1 MSRRAQEKLTSH
13 SLHLD
18 LSLAISEEEQLVPS
32 GNVNLGLH
40 TGRNTCVTE
49 PAPEPRVTANV
60 GEVVVVV
67 RGRWARRLLVRRNI
81 EEAHTTGLL
90 DSLLNGGLLNRRHL
104 GDILRL

>member
-32 GNVNLGLH
+32 RNVNLGLH
-40 TGRNTCVTE
+40 TGRNTRTAL
-49 PAPEPRVTANV
+49 APEPRVTSNV

-67 RGRWARRLLVRRNI
+67 CGRRARSLAVRRNI
-81 EEAHTTGLL
+81 EEAHTARLL
-90 DSLLNGGLLNRRHL
+90 DSILNGGLLNRRHL